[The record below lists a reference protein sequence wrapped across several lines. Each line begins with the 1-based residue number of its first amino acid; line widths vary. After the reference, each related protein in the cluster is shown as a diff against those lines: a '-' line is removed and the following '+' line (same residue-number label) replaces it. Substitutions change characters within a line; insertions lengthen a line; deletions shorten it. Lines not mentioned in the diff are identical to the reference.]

1 MFLAMPGV
9 GGAGTVL
16 GVAGTITTVAAVE
29 IGLAVYDPEV
39 IHHFVLTRDA
49 VEDVFR
55 TLATESLADRVH
67 NPGLPPERAP
77 VIVGGLCVLVAI
89 MRRLGLD
96 ELMVSE
102 SDILDG
108 VLASLADTADS

>member
-1 MFLAMPGV
+1 MFLAIPEV
-9 GGAGTVL
+9 GRAGTVL

-29 IGLAVYDPEV
+29 IGLAIYDRDA

-55 TLATESLADRVH
+55 TLATEALADRIH
-67 NPGLPPERAP
+67 NPGLAPERAP

-96 ELMVSE
+96 ELVVSE

-108 VLASLADTADS
+108 LTASLD